1 MELTR
6 QSVETFLKN
15 QEKLFP
21 EPVAESYEEAVE
33 FLEDNLAV
41 LLGSISEVREY
52 FEEEGMDV
60 SELTD
65 EELYEECEVFAVP
78 DGTFLIVEA

>member
-1 MELTR
+1 MELTKL
-6 QSVETFLKN
+6 SVETFLEN

-21 EPVAESYEEAVE
+21 EPVADSFEEARL
-33 FLEDNLAV
+33 FLEDNFAV
-41 LLGSISEVREY
+41 LAGSIKEVRAY

-60 SELTD
+60 SSLTD
-65 EELYEECEVFAVP
+65 EELGKECEVFAVP